1 MHRSCYFLQKHMVLK
16 EAISMK
22 QKQSPYL
29 DLRQIPLNSLH
40 AFEAAGRHCHMRQAA
55 QEMFVSHSALSRH
68 IKLLEARL
76 GTQLFERK
84 NNKLRLT
91 APGSRLLSSIQIA
104 FAELNKGLH
113 MLDPTLVAGEIV
125 IGTTATIMLNWLLPV
140 LANVQRQFPEI
151 SFKLKTLE
159 PHQKSLPPD
168 LDIALCLGLP
178 EDPSRTITKL
188 YNEYY
193 VPVCHPALLKGQAIK
208 TVKELLAYPLLHD
221 GLAQWFKWFNHHK
234 LDGQSAAQHTYFEYA
249 YQAIE
254 AARLGMGIALADTV
268 EVADDI
274 KQGKLMLAV
283 DSDHNEGQSVYLAT
297 HEEKNMNYRTQLV
310 LRGVLE
316 NLAQKGARL
325 EKNFNLLT
333 L

>member
-1 MHRSCYFLQKHMVLK
+1 MYGFLK
-16 EAISMK
+16 EAILMK
-22 QKQSPYL
+22 PKQSPYL
-29 DLRQIPLNSLH
+29 DLRQIPLNALL

-76 GTQLFERK
+76 GTLLFERT

-113 MLDPTLVAGEIV
+113 MLDPSQVAGEIV

-140 LANVQRQFPEI
+140 LSKVQSQYPEI
-151 SFKLKTLE
+151 SFNLQTLE
-159 PHQKSLPPD
+159 PHQQLLPSN
-168 LDIALCLGLP
+168 LDIALCLGCP
-178 EDPSRTITKL
+178 DDPSRKITKL

-193 VPVCHPALLKGQAIK
+193 VPVCNPSLLKGQPIQ
-208 TVKELLAYPLLHD
+208 TVKQLLAYSLLHD
-221 GLAQWFKWFNHHK
+221 GLGQWFKWFNHHN
-234 LDGQSAAQHTYFEYA
+234 LDGHTSPQHTYFEYA

-254 AARLGMGIALADTV
+254 AARLGMGMALADKV
-268 EVADDI
+268 EVTDDI
-274 KQGKLMLAV
+274 KQGRLMLAV
-283 DSDHNEGQSVYLAT
+283 DSAHTEGQSVYLAT
-297 HEEKNMNYRTQLV
+297 HEKTQMNYRTQLV
-310 LRGVLE
+310 LRSVLE

-325 EKNFNLLT
+325 ENNAQLAYLT
-333 L
+333 NQR